1 MTRTSDA
8 TRNRSPRKS
17 TEPTPEQADRLAL
30 QRLRD
35 ISPVADPRAQIG
47 VRPAAVPTHIAI
59 IMDGNGRWASNQ
71 NLPRHEGHRAGA
83 PRVREVLRRAG
94 ELGVAYLTLYSF
106 SSENWGRPRDEVA
119 ALMSLY
125 AEHLASERHNLLE
138 NTVRFKQIGRRDA
151 LEPHALRLLNSL
163 IEDTAHCTGI
173 TLVLAVDYSS
183 RDEIT
188 RAAQAIARRAAT
200 GELHPDDIDQNTIT
214 QHLDTADMPD
224 PDLLIRTAGE
234 MRLSNYLLWQISYAE
249 LHITDTLW
257 PDFSANH
264 LDDAIR
270 DYAGRSRRFGLVQPA
285 DNPATNPTR
294 PNNRTAPNTPAETD
308 AATKHP

>member
-1 MTRTSDA
+1 MTRTSNA
-8 TRNRSPRKS
+8 TPSQTKP
-17 TEPTPEQADRLAL
+17 TPTDPTTGPTPEQADRLAL
-30 QRLRD
+30 QRLRA
-35 ISPVADPRAQIG
+35 ISPVADPQRQLG
-47 VRPAAVPTHIAI
+47 VRPDAVPTHIAA
-59 IMDGNGRWASNQ
+59 IMDGNGRWASKQ

-106 SSENWGRPRDEVA
+106 SSENWGRPREEVA

-125 AEHLASERHNLLE
+125 AEHLASERDNLLE
-138 NTVRFKQIGRRDA
+138 NNVRFKQIGRRDG
-151 LEPHALRLLNSL
+151 LEPHALRLLNAL
-163 IEDTAHCTGI
+163 IDDTAHCTGI

-188 RAAQAIARRAAT
+188 RATQAIARRARA
-200 GELHPDDIDQNTIT
+200 GHLDPEHIDQNTIAE
-214 QHLDTADMPD
+214 HLDTAGMPD

-249 LHITDTLW
+249 LHITQTLW
-257 PDFSANH
+257 PDFSADH

-270 DYAGRSRRFGLVQPA
+270 DYAARSRRFGLVQPQQSRTT
-285 DNPATNPTR
+285 PTNT
-294 PNNRTAPNTPAETD
+294 PNTNTS
-308 AATKHP
+308 THHPSRA